1 MVHTLWATIISTS
14 TAQHSNNNPF
24 SLQPAIDALHRRA
37 AQLALREYDNSHHDG
52 KQHVSPNS
60 ISSDANDPEIHR
72 KQQLNHLLAK
82 YLERVEQEQQ
92 AEEEPYYDYQDLS
105 DYDERAFEERKRS
118 IFRERGATSATSSNA
133 EPYSSVFRERGS
145 ENIPQRPPAQ
155 ASPLANQFLREID
168 NERNVQRE
176 IEFRQNLAR
185 AIEKY
190 EEDEQNAMEREA
202 IAEELE
208 RNAIFGTGGDRRGHG
223 PAHLQRKQIGAHW
236 DGPSRELIEKR
247 QMTLPWLPASR
258 RKRFP
263 ISKRSPNAYA
273 GIDGEGLLGGTS
285 AKVARDLD
293 ALFGE
298 ELIGQADSQLGAS
311 DIHKVEKKSDRV
323 QELQDQSQHHD
334 DSMFSQIPTHPHM
347 PSDDEDEH
355 ELEHDHELDHSHD
368 HEHDHD
374 HDHEHD
380 DSDEDDDDSEFDE
393 EDIGERK
400 RKRSADSATV
410 ASKSVERHIG
420 TRQNH
425 TKANREEFKIEQV
438 IGNGSDKSEQPLT
451 DATNSKAVSIDRI
464 PNKRKKAIEWSKYF
478 GLDRKKKSVDD
489 WFMSKHKWVRTPWA
503 RIPLLISFSVE

>member
-14 TAQHSNNNPF
+14 TAQHSSNNLF

-37 AQLALREYDNSHHDG
+37 AQLALREYDNSHNDG
-52 KQHVSPNS
+52 KQHISLNS
-60 ISSDANDPEIHR
+60 IASDVNEPEIRR

-92 AEEEPYYDYQDLS
+92 VEEEPFYDYQDLS

-118 IFRERGATSATSSNA
+118 IFRERGASSSDA
-133 EPYSSVFRERGS
+133 EPYPSVFRERGS
-145 ENIPQRPPAQ
+145 DNLLPRTAAQ
-155 ASPLANQFLREID
+155 SSPLANQFLREID
-168 NERNVQRE
+168 NERNLQHE
-176 IEFRQNLAR
+176 IEYRENLAR

-190 EEDEQNAMEREA
+190 EEDERNALEREA

-208 RNAIFGTGGDRRGHG
+208 RNAIIGAGGERKVHG
-223 PAHLQRKQIGAHW
+223 PAHLQRKEIGAHW
-236 DGPSRELIEKR
+236 DGPVKDLIEKR

-263 ISKRSPNAYA
+263 ISKRSPNVYA
-273 GIDGEGLLGGTS
+273 GIDGDSLLGGTS
-285 AKVARDLD
+285 DKVARDLD
-293 ALFGE
+293 ALFGD
-298 ELIGQADSQLGAS
+298 ELIVQPDSQLGPS
-311 DIHKVEKKSDRV
+311 EIHKVEKKSDRV

-347 PSDDEDEH
+347 PSDDEEEH
-355 ELEHDHELDHSHD
+355 ELEHDHGHD
-368 HEHDHD
+368 HNHDHD

-393 EDIGERK
+393 EDIGDRK

-410 ASKSVERHIG
+410 ASKTFG
-420 TRQNH
+420 TRQNG

-438 IGNGSDKSEQPLT
+438 IGNGNDNNEQLT

-464 PNKRKKAIEWSKYF
+464 PNKRKKAIQWSKYF

-489 WFMSKHKWVRTPWA
+489 WFMSKHK
-503 RIPLLISFSVE
+503 